1 MHIKLEVSKKIK
13 GYIIITII
21 IKQINVRRSYMQPLA
36 DRLRPKKIEE
46 MIGQTHIIGKGKII
60 NKLIENKNIPN
71 MILYGP
77 PGTGKTTLANIVADV
92 TGKKYVK
99 LNAVNCG
106 VKDIKEVIDSAKR
119 DLFSYNGIILMLD
132 EIQALNRKQ
141 QQSLLEVIEDGS
153 VTLIASTAD
162 NPYFVVY
169 KAILSRSTIFE
180 FKTIEKHDIL
190 KGLKRAVKKLELDSN
205 YESINVEEKALEY
218 ISETC
223 NGDMRSAL
231 NKLELVF
238 NIGIDIGLN
247 LVNITL
253 DNTIECS
260 SIKILNYDK
269 GGDDGYSILS
279 AFHKSLRGSDAD
291 ASIHYLARLIK
302 AGDIQ
307 GITRRLLCVAS
318 EDVGLAVPQAIT
330 ITEACVQAALQ
341 LGFPEARIPLAQATI
356 YLAQCPKSNS
366 AINAIDQALSDLDN
380 IETGDIPLH
389 LKDSHYAGAKDL
401 GRGSEYKYPH
411 DYVNHYI
418 NQQYL
423 PDPIKDKK
431 YYIPAENKNEIAFD
445 RYWKN
450 LKNIK

>member
-1 MHIKLEVSKKIK
+1 
-13 GYIIITII
+13 
-21 IKQINVRRSYMQPLA
+21 MQPLA
-36 DRLRPKKIEE
+36 DKLRPQQIDD
-46 MIGQTHIIGKGKII
+46 MVGQSHIIGKGKII
-60 NKLIENKNIPN
+60 NKLIENKTIPN
-71 MILYGP
+71 MIFYGP
-77 PGTGKTTLANIVADV
+77 PGTGKTTLANIIANV
-92 TGKKYVK
+92 TGKKYIK

-106 VKDIKEVIDSAKR
+106 VKEIKEAIDSSKR

-169 KAILSRSTIFE
+169 KAILSRSSIFE
-180 FKTIEKHDIL
+180 FKSINKNDIL
-190 KGLKRAVKKLELDSN
+190 IGLKKSVEKLKTIYR

-218 ISETC
+218 IAQTC

-238 NIGIDIGLN
+238 NIGIDITSN
-247 LVNITL
+247 CVNITL
-253 DNTIECS
+253 ENVIDCS
-260 SIKILNYDK
+260 SIKMLNFDR

-279 AFHKSLRGSDAD
+279 AFHKSLRGSDPD
-291 ASIHYLARLIK
+291 AAIHYLARLVK

-307 GITRRLLCVAS
+307 GVTRRLLCVAS

-330 ITEACVQAALQ
+330 ITEACVSAALQ

-366 AINAIDQALSDLDN
+366 VISAIDMALADLDT
-380 IETGDIPLH
+380 IETGDIPNH
-389 LKDSHYAGAKDL
+389 LKDAHYSGAADL
-401 GRGSEYKYPH
+401 GRGVDYKYPH
-411 DYVNHYI
+411 DYPNHYI
-418 NQQYL
+418 DQQYL
-423 PDPIKDKK
+423 PDPIKDRK
-431 YYIPAENKNEIAFD
+431 YYNPGNNKNEKSFEN
-445 RYWKN
+445 YWDILKN
-450 LKNIK
+450 LKGE

>member
-1 MHIKLEVSKKIK
+1 
-13 GYIIITII
+13 
-21 IKQINVRRSYMQPLA
+21 MQPLA
-36 DRLRPKKIEE
+36 DKLRPKDIDD
-46 MIGQTHIIGKGKII
+46 MVGQHHIIGKGKII
-60 NKLIENKNIPN
+60 NKLLANNTIPN

-77 PGTGKTTLANIVADV
+77 PGTGKTTLANIIAKY
-92 TGKKYVK
+92 TNKKYVK

-106 VKDIKEVIDSAKR
+106 VKEIKDVIDLNKQ
-119 DLFSYNGIILMLD
+119 DLFSYNGILLMLD

-180 FKTIEKHDIL
+180 FKPIEKNDIIKGLERAIL
-190 KGLKRAVKKLELDSN
+190 KLNDLYT
-205 YESINVEEKALEY
+205 YENIHIEDEAIEY
-218 ISETC
+218 IAQTC

-231 NKLELVF
+231 NKLELAF
-238 NIGIDIGLN
+238 NVGIDIPTN
-247 LVNITL
+247 SVKVTL
-253 DNTIECS
+253 DDVINCS
-260 SIKILNYDK
+260 SVKILNYDR

-291 ASIHYLARLIK
+291 AAIHYLARLIK

-307 GITRRLLCVAS
+307 SITRRLLCVAS

-330 ITEACVQAALQ
+330 ITEACVSAALQ

-366 AINAIDQALSDLDN
+366 VINAIDMAMYDLDN
-380 IETGDIPLH
+380 METGDIPIH
-389 LKDSHYAGAKDL
+389 LKDAHYAGAKKL
-401 GRGSEYKYPH
+401 GRGVEYKYPH
-411 DYVNHYI
+411 NFENNYVE
-418 NQQYL
+418 QQYL
-423 PDPIKDKK
+423 PDAIKNKK
-431 YYIPAENKNEIAFD
+431 YYIHGNNKNENAFKN
-445 RYWKN
+445 YWNVIKN
-450 LKNIK
+450 K

>member
-1 MHIKLEVSKKIK
+1 
-13 GYIIITII
+13 
-21 IKQINVRRSYMQPLA
+21 MQPLA
-36 DRLRPKKIEE
+36 DKLRPQQIDD
-46 MIGQTHIIGKGKII
+46 MVGQSHIIGKGKII
-60 NKLIENKNIPN
+60 NKLIENKTIPN
-71 MILYGP
+71 MIFYGP
-77 PGTGKTTLANIVADV
+77 PGTGKTTLANIIANV
-92 TGKKYVK
+92 TGKKYIK

-106 VKDIKEVIDSAKR
+106 VKEIKEAIDSSKR

-169 KAILSRSTIFE
+169 KAILSRSSIFE
-180 FKTIEKHDIL
+180 FKPINKHDIL
-190 KGLKRAVKKLELDSN
+190 IGLKKSVEKLKTIYR

-218 ISETC
+218 IAQTC

-238 NIGIDIGLN
+238 NIGIDITSN
-247 LVNITL
+247 CVNITL
-253 DNTIECS
+253 ENVMDCS
-260 SIKILNYDK
+260 SMKMLNFDR

-279 AFHKSLRGSDAD
+279 AFHKSLRGSDPD
-291 ASIHYLARLIK
+291 AAIHYLARLVK

-307 GITRRLLCVAS
+307 GVTRRLLCVAS

-330 ITEACVQAALQ
+330 ITEACVSAALQ

-366 AINAIDQALSDLDN
+366 VISAIDMALADLDT
-380 IETGDIPLH
+380 IETGDIPNH
-389 LKDSHYAGAKDL
+389 LKDAHYSGAADL
-401 GRGSEYKYPH
+401 GRGVDYKYPH
-411 DYVNHYI
+411 DYPNHYI
-418 NQQYL
+418 DQQYL
-423 PDPIKDKK
+423 PDPIKDRK
-431 YYIPAENKNEIAFD
+431 YYNAGNNKNEKSFEN
-445 RYWKN
+445 YWDTLKN
-450 LKNIK
+450 LKGK

>member
-1 MHIKLEVSKKIK
+1 
-13 GYIIITII
+13 
-21 IKQINVRRSYMQPLA
+21 MQPLA
-36 DRLRPKKIEE
+36 DKLRPQQIDD
-46 MIGQTHIIGKGKII
+46 MVGQSHIIGKGKII
-60 NKLIENKNIPN
+60 NKLIQNKTIPN
-71 MILYGP
+71 MIFYGP
-77 PGTGKTTLANIVADV
+77 PGTGKTTLANIIANV
-92 TGKKYVK
+92 TGKKYIK

-106 VKDIKEVIDSAKR
+106 VKEIKEAIDSSKR

-169 KAILSRSTIFE
+169 KAILSRSSIFE
-180 FKTIEKHDIL
+180 FKPINKNDIL
-190 KGLKRAVKKLELDSN
+190 IGLKKSVEKLKTIYR

-218 ISETC
+218 IAQTC

-238 NIGIDIGLN
+238 NIGIDITSN
-247 LVNITL
+247 CVDITL
-253 DNTIECS
+253 ENVIDCS
-260 SIKILNYDK
+260 SIKMLNFDR

-279 AFHKSLRGSDAD
+279 AFHKSLRGSDPD
-291 ASIHYLARLIK
+291 AAIHYLARLVK

-307 GITRRLLCVAS
+307 GVTRRLLCVAS
-318 EDVGLAVPQAIT
+318 EDIGLAVPQAIT
-330 ITEACVQAALQ
+330 ITEACVSAALQ

-366 AINAIDQALSDLDN
+366 VISAIDMALADLDT
-380 IETGDIPLH
+380 IETGDIPNH
-389 LKDSHYAGAKDL
+389 LKDAHYSGAADL
-401 GRGSEYKYPH
+401 GRGADYKYPH
-411 DYVNHYI
+411 DYPNHYI

-423 PDPIKDKK
+423 PDPIKDRK
-431 YYIPAENKNEIAFD
+431 YYNPGNNKNEKSFEN
-445 RYWKN
+445 YWDTLKN
-450 LKNIK
+450 LKSK

>member
-1 MHIKLEVSKKIK
+1 
-13 GYIIITII
+13 
-21 IKQINVRRSYMQPLA
+21 MQPLA
-36 DRLRPKKIEE
+36 DRLRPQQIDD

-60 NKLIENKNIPN
+60 NKLIENKTIPN

-77 PGTGKTTLANIVADV
+77 PGTGKTTLANIIANV
-92 TGKKYVK
+92 TGKKYIK

-106 VKDIKEVIDSAKR
+106 TKEIKDAIDSSKR

-180 FKTIEKHDIL
+180 FKPINKNDIFV
-190 KGLKRAVKKLELDSN
+190 GLKKSVEKIKKLN
-205 YESINVEEKALEY
+205 TYEIVNVDENALEY
-218 ISETC
+218 IAQTC

-231 NKLELVF
+231 NKLELVI
-238 NIGIDIGLN
+238 NLGTDITN
-247 LVNITL
+247 NSVNITL
-253 DNTIECS
+253 ENVMDCS
-260 SIKILNYDK
+260 TVKMMNFDR

-291 ASIHYLARLIK
+291 AAIHYLARLVK

-330 ITEACVQAALQ
+330 ITEACVSAALQ

-366 AINAIDQALSDLDN
+366 VISAIDLALADLDTV
-380 IETGDIPLH
+380 ETGDIPMH
-389 LKDSHYAGAKDL
+389 LKDAHYSGAAKL
-401 GRGSEYKYPH
+401 GRGLEYKYPH
-411 DYVNHYI
+411 DYENNYVD
-418 NQQYL
+418 QQYL
-423 PDPIKDKK
+423 PDPIKDRK
-431 YYIPAENKNEIAFD
+431 YYTHGLNKNEKSFEQ
-445 RYWKN
+445 YWKT
-450 LKNIK
+450 LKNKNS

>member
-1 MHIKLEVSKKIK
+1 
-13 GYIIITII
+13 
-21 IKQINVRRSYMQPLA
+21 MQPLA
-36 DRLRPKKIEE
+36 DKLRPQKIED
-46 MIGQTHIIGKGKII
+46 MVGQSHIIGKGKII
-60 NKLIENKNIPN
+60 NKLIENKTIPN

-77 PGTGKTTLANIVADV
+77 PGTGKTTLANIIANV

-106 VKDIKEVIDSAKR
+106 VKEINEVIDSAKR

-180 FKTIEKHDIL
+180 FKQINKEDIL
-190 KGLKRAVKKLELDSN
+190 KGLQRAVERLKN
-205 YESINVEEKALEY
+205 INTYESINVEDKALEY

-238 NIGIDIGLN
+238 NVGINIVSN
-247 LVNITL
+247 TVNITL
-253 DNTIECS
+253 DNVIECS
-260 SIKILNYDK
+260 SIKMLNYDK

-279 AFHKSLRGSDAD
+279 AFHKSLRGSDID

-330 ITEACVQAALQ
+330 ITEACVSSALQ
-341 LGFPEARIPLAQATI
+341 LGFPEARIPLSQATI

-366 AINAIDQALSDLDN
+366 AIMAIDSALADLDN

-389 LKDSHYAGAKDL
+389 LKDAHYAGAKNL
-401 GRGSEYKYPH
+401 GRGVDYKYPH
-411 DYVNHYI
+411 NYPNHYVK
-418 NQQYL
+418 QQYL
-423 PDPIKDKK
+423 PDAIKDKK
-431 YYIPAENKNEIAFD
+431 YYIPGENKNEKSFEQS
-445 RYWKN
+445 WNSVKN
-450 LKNIK
+450 NK

>member
-1 MHIKLEVSKKIK
+1 
-13 GYIIITII
+13 
-21 IKQINVRRSYMQPLA
+21 MQPLA
-36 DRLRPKKIEE
+36 DKLRPQQIDD
-46 MIGQTHIIGKGKII
+46 MVGQSHIIGKGKII
-60 NKLIENKNIPN
+60 NKLIQNKTIPN
-71 MILYGP
+71 MIFYGP
-77 PGTGKTTLANIVADV
+77 PGTGKTTLANIIANV
-92 TGKKYVK
+92 TGKKYTK

-106 VKDIKEVIDSAKR
+106 VKEIKEAIDSSKR

-169 KAILSRSTIFE
+169 KAILSRSSIFE
-180 FKTIEKHDIL
+180 FKSINKNDIL
-190 KGLKRAVKKLELDSN
+190 IGLKKSVEKLKTIYR

-218 ISETC
+218 IAQTC

-238 NIGIDIGLN
+238 NIGIDITSN
-247 LVNITL
+247 CVNITL
-253 DNTIECS
+253 ENVMDCS
-260 SIKILNYDK
+260 SIKMLNFDR

-279 AFHKSLRGSDAD
+279 AFHKSLRGSDPD
-291 ASIHYLARLIK
+291 AAIHYLARLVK

-307 GITRRLLCVAS
+307 GVTRRLLCVAS

-330 ITEACVQAALQ
+330 ITEACVSAALQ

-366 AINAIDQALSDLDN
+366 VISAIDMALADLDT
-380 IETGDIPLH
+380 IETGDIPNH
-389 LKDSHYAGAKDL
+389 LKDAHYSGAADL
-401 GRGSEYKYPH
+401 GRGVDYKYPH
-411 DYVNHYI
+411 DYPNHYI
-418 NQQYL
+418 DQQYL
-423 PDPIKDKK
+423 PDPIKDRK
-431 YYIPAENKNEIAFD
+431 YYNPGNNKNEKSFEN
-445 RYWKN
+445 YWDTLKN
-450 LKNIK
+450 LKGK

>member
-1 MHIKLEVSKKIK
+1 
-13 GYIIITII
+13 
-21 IKQINVRRSYMQPLA
+21 MQPLA
-36 DRLRPKKIEE
+36 DKLRPKDIDD
-46 MIGQTHIIGKGKII
+46 MVGQHHIIGKGKII
-60 NKLIENKNIPN
+60 NRLLANNTIPN

-77 PGTGKTTLANIVADV
+77 PGTGKTTLANIIAKY
-92 TGKKYVK
+92 TNKKYVK

-106 VKDIKEVIDSAKR
+106 VKEIKDVIDLNKQ
-119 DLFSYNGIILMLD
+119 DLFSYNGILLMLD

-180 FKTIEKHDIL
+180 FKTIDKTDIMEGLHKAVEKIKNL
-190 KGLKRAVKKLELDSN
+190 YT
-205 YESINVEEKALEY
+205 YEKIEIEEKALEY
-218 ISETC
+218 IADTC

-231 NKLELVF
+231 NKLELAF
-238 NIGIDIGLN
+238 NVGIDIMN
-247 LVNITL
+247 NCVKVTVDDVIN
-253 DNTIECS
+253 CS
-260 SIKILNYDK
+260 SIKMLNYDK

-291 ASIHYLARLIK
+291 AAIHYLARLVK
-302 AGDIQ
+302 AGDLQ
-307 GITRRLLCVAS
+307 SITRRLLCVAS

-330 ITEACVQAALQ
+330 ITEACVSAALQ

-366 AINAIDQALSDLDN
+366 AVSAIDMALYDLDN

-389 LKDSHYAGAKDL
+389 LKDAHYASAKKL
-401 GRGSEYKYPH
+401 GRGVEYKYPH
-411 DYVNHYI
+411 SFENHYVE
-418 NQQYL
+418 QQYL
-423 PDPIKDKK
+423 PDAIKDKK
-431 YYIPAENKNEIAFD
+431 YYIHGKNKNETAFKN
-445 RYWKN
+445 YWNVIKN
-450 LKNIK
+450 K

>member
-1 MHIKLEVSKKIK
+1 
-13 GYIIITII
+13 
-21 IKQINVRRSYMQPLA
+21 MQPLA
-36 DRLRPKKIEE
+36 DKLRPKDIDD
-46 MIGQTHIIGKGKII
+46 MVGQHHIIGKGKII
-60 NKLIENKNIPN
+60 NKLLANNTIPN

-77 PGTGKTTLANIVADV
+77 PGTGKTTLANIIAKY
-92 TGKKYVK
+92 TNKKYVK

-106 VKDIKEVIDSAKR
+106 VKEIKDVIDLNKQ
-119 DLFSYNGIILMLD
+119 DLFSYNGILLMLD

-180 FKTIEKHDIL
+180 FKTIDKTDIMEGLHKAVEKIKNL
-190 KGLKRAVKKLELDSN
+190 YT
-205 YESINVEEKALEY
+205 YEKIEIEEKALEY
-218 ISETC
+218 IADTC

-231 NKLELVF
+231 NKLELAF
-238 NIGIDIGLN
+238 NVGIDIMN
-247 LVNITL
+247 NCVNVTVDDVI
-253 DNTIECS
+253 NCS
-260 SIKILNYDK
+260 SIKMLNYDK

-291 ASIHYLARLIK
+291 AAIHYLARLVK
-302 AGDIQ
+302 AGDLQ
-307 GITRRLLCVAS
+307 SITRRLLCVAS

-330 ITEACVQAALQ
+330 ITEACVSAALQ

-366 AINAIDQALSDLDN
+366 AVSAIDMALYDLDN

-389 LKDSHYAGAKDL
+389 LKDAHYASAKQL
-401 GRGSEYKYPH
+401 GRGVEYKYPH
-411 DYVNHYI
+411 SFENHYVE
-418 NQQYL
+418 QQYL
-423 PDPIKDKK
+423 PDAIKDKR
-431 YYIPAENKNEIAFD
+431 YYIHGKNKNETAFEN
-445 RYWKN
+445 YWKVI
-450 LKNIK
+450 KNK

>member
-1 MHIKLEVSKKIK
+1 
-13 GYIIITII
+13 
-21 IKQINVRRSYMQPLA
+21 MQPLA
-36 DRLRPKKIEE
+36 DRLRPQQIDD

-60 NKLIENKNIPN
+60 NKLIENKTIPN

-77 PGTGKTTLANIVADV
+77 PGTGKTTLANIIANV
-92 TGKKYVK
+92 TGKKYIK

-106 VKDIKEVIDSAKR
+106 TKEIKDAIDSSKR

-180 FKTIEKHDIL
+180 FKPINKNDIFA
-190 KGLKRAVKKLELDSN
+190 GLKKSVEKIKKLN
-205 YESINVEEKALEY
+205 TYEIVNVDENALEY
-218 ISETC
+218 IAQTC

-231 NKLELVF
+231 NKLELVI
-238 NIGIDIGLN
+238 NLGTDITN
-247 LVNITL
+247 NSVNITL
-253 DNTIECS
+253 ENVMDCS
-260 SIKILNYDK
+260 TVKMMNFDR

-291 ASIHYLARLIK
+291 AAIHYLARLVK

-330 ITEACVQAALQ
+330 ITEACVSAALQ

-366 AINAIDQALSDLDN
+366 VISAIDLALADLDS
-380 IETGDIPLH
+380 IETGDIPMH
-389 LKDSHYAGAKDL
+389 LKDAHYSGAAKL
-401 GRGSEYKYPH
+401 GRGLEYKYPH
-411 DYVNHYI
+411 DYENNYVD
-418 NQQYL
+418 QQYL
-423 PDPIKDKK
+423 PDPIKDRK
-431 YYIPAENKNEIAFD
+431 YYTHGLNKNEKSFD
-445 RYWKN
+445 QYWKT
-450 LKNIK
+450 LKNKKN

>member
-1 MHIKLEVSKKIK
+1 
-13 GYIIITII
+13 
-21 IKQINVRRSYMQPLA
+21 MQPLA
-36 DRLRPKKIEE
+36 DKLRPQQIDD
-46 MIGQTHIIGKGKII
+46 MVGQSHIIGKGKII
-60 NKLIENKNIPN
+60 NKLIENKTIPN
-71 MILYGP
+71 MIFYGP
-77 PGTGKTTLANIVADV
+77 PGTGKTTLANIIANV
-92 TGKKYVK
+92 TGKKYIK

-106 VKDIKEVIDSAKR
+106 VKEIKEAIDSSKR

-169 KAILSRSTIFE
+169 KAILSRSSIFE
-180 FKTIEKHDIL
+180 FKSINKNDIL
-190 KGLKRAVKKLELDSN
+190 IGLKKSVEKLKTIYR

-218 ISETC
+218 IAQTC

-238 NIGIDIGLN
+238 NIGIDITSN
-247 LVNITL
+247 CVNITL
-253 DNTIECS
+253 ENVMDCS
-260 SIKILNYDK
+260 SIKMLNFDR

-279 AFHKSLRGSDAD
+279 AFHKSLRGSDPD
-291 ASIHYLARLIK
+291 AAIHYLARLVK

-307 GITRRLLCVAS
+307 GVTRRLLCVAS

-330 ITEACVQAALQ
+330 ITEACVSAALQ

-366 AINAIDQALSDLDN
+366 VISAIDMALADLDT
-380 IETGDIPLH
+380 IETGDIPNH
-389 LKDSHYAGAKDL
+389 LKDAHYSGAADL
-401 GRGSEYKYPH
+401 GRGVDYKYPH
-411 DYVNHYI
+411 DYPNHYI
-418 NQQYL
+418 DQQYL
-423 PDPIKDKK
+423 PDPIKDRK
-431 YYIPAENKNEIAFD
+431 YYNPGNNKNEKSFEN
-445 RYWKN
+445 YWDTLKN
-450 LKNIK
+450 LKGK